1 MDEEE
6 QITLVSGGERITD
19 RRAANFEVT
28 DESANSENDEIESE
42 ESDDELLGPEGLAS
56 DSENEDSEM
65 SENDEDDEIREIQRE
80 IEGYSGSEEESDTA
94 ETELRWKDGMQEKA
108 SQAFYKRQSTS
119 VNLKELG
126 ALINKYVK
134 DQLQRRIRYVFSL

>member
-6 QITLVSGGERITD
+6 QITLVSGGERIAD

-80 IEGYSGSEEESDTA
+80 IEGHSGSEEESDTA